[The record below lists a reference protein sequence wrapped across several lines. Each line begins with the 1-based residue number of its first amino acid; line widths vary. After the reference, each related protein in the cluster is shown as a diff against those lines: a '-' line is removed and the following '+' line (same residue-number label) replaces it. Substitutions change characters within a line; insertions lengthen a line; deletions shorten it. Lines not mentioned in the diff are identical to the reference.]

1 MLFLKNTKYLPI
13 ISAIIYST
21 IFGFSFMFSKI
32 GLEVMTPIELIAFRF
47 LLAALTMTV
56 LKVFKIIK
64 VDLRGKNIKMVL
76 LTSFC
81 EPVLYFFFESMG
93 ISMTSSSEA
102 GLMISLIPVF
112 VAIFSM
118 IFLHEKLNLY
128 QLGFIALSVGGVVF
142 INIMKDSLSLSGNF
156 LGIIFL
162 FLAIIASSFYN
173 IGSKKSSMNFT
184 PIEITYVMMWIGAIS
199 FNIIL
204 TITNLT
210 KGTMKNYFTPLGD
223 SQALIPLLY
232 LGILSSI
239 VAFFMVNYT
248 ISKIPVSQSAV
259 FANLCT
265 IVSILAGVLILKEEF
280 FWYDFIGAIMILM
293 GVWGTVYFGDKYNE
307 EVLTQGELL
316 EE

>member
-1 MLFLKNTKYLPI
+1 
-13 ISAIIYST
+13 
-21 IFGFSFMFSKI
+21 MFSKI
-32 GLEVMTPIELIAFRF
+32 GLEVMTPVELIAFRF

-56 LKVFKIIK
+56 LRVFKIIK
-64 VDLRGKNIKMVL
+64 VDLKGKNIKMVL

-112 VAIFSM
+112 VTIFSM
-118 IFLHEKLNLY
+118 IFLHEKLSSS
-128 QLGFIALSVGGVVF
+128 QLGFIALSVAGVVF
-142 INIMKDSLSLSGNF
+142 INMMKDSLSLSGNL

-173 IGSKKSSMNFT
+173 IGSKKSSVDFT

-199 FNIIL
+199 FNTIL
-204 TITNLT
+204 IVTNMIR
-210 KGTMKNYFTPLGD
+210 GTMKSYFAPLAY
-223 SQALIPLLY
+223 SQAIIPLLY

-239 VAFFMVNYT
+239 VAFFMVNFT

-265 IVSILAGVLILKEEF
+265 IVSILAGVLILKEDF
-280 FWYDFIGAIMILM
+280 FWYDFVGALMILV
-293 GVWGTVYFGDKYNE
+293 GVWGTVYFGDKYNDE
-307 EVLTQGELL
+307 ALVQR
-316 EE
+316 

>member
-1 MLFLKNTKYLPI
+1 MNNKKYLPI

-47 LLAALTMTV
+47 LLAALTMTT

-64 VDLRGKNIKMVL
+64 VDLKGKNIKMVL

-93 ISMTSSSEA
+93 INMTSTSEA

-118 IFLHEKLNLY
+118 IFLHEKLKLS
-128 QLGFIALSVGGVVF
+128 QLCFIVLSVGGVVF
-142 INIMKDSLSLSGNF
+142 INMMKDSLSLSGNF

-162 FLAIIASSFYN
+162 FLAIISSSFYN
-173 IGSKKSSMNFT
+173 IGSKKSSVNFT
-184 PIEITYVMMWIGAIS
+184 PIEITYIMMWVGAIS

-204 TITNLT
+204 TVTNLI
-210 KGTMKNYFTPLGD
+210 KGTMNSYFAPLAN
-223 SQALIPLLY
+223 SQSVIPLLY

-239 VAFFMVNYT
+239 IAFFMVNYT

-265 IVSILAGVLILKEEF
+265 IVSILAGVLILKEDF
-280 FWYDFIGAIMILM
+280 FWYDFIGAIMILV
-293 GVWGTVYFGDKYNE
+293 GVWGTVYFGERDND
-307 EVLTQGELL
+307 EVLIQAELL

>member
-1 MLFLKNTKYLPI
+1 
-13 ISAIIYST
+13 
-21 IFGFSFMFSKI
+21 MFSKI
-32 GLEVMTPIELIAFRF
+32 GLEVMTPVELIAFRF

-56 LKVFKIIK
+56 LRVFKIIK
-64 VDLRGKNIKMVL
+64 VDLKGKNIKMVL

-112 VAIFSM
+112 VTIFSM
-118 IFLHEKLNLY
+118 IFLHEKLSSS
-128 QLGFIALSVGGVVF
+128 QLGFIALSVAGVVF
-142 INIMKDSLSLSGNF
+142 INMMKDSLSLSGNL

-173 IGSKKSSMNFT
+173 IGSKKSSVDFT

-199 FNIIL
+199 FN
-204 TITNLT
+204 TIQIVTNMIR
-210 KGTMKNYFTPLGD
+210 GTMKSYFAPLAY
-223 SQALIPLLY
+223 SQAIIPLLY

-239 VAFFMVNYT
+239 VAFFMVNFT

-265 IVSILAGVLILKEEF
+265 IVSILAGVLILKEDF
-280 FWYDFIGAIMILM
+280 FWYDFVGALMILV
-293 GVWGTVYFGDKYNE
+293 GVWGTVYFGDKYNDE
-307 EVLTQGELL
+307 ALVQR
-316 EE
+316 

>member
-1 MLFLKNTKYLPI
+1 
-13 ISAIIYST
+13 
-21 IFGFSFMFSKI
+21 MFSKI

-47 LLAALTMTV
+47 LLAALTMTT

-64 VDLRGKNIKMVL
+64 VDLKGKNIKMVL

-93 ISMTSSSEA
+93 INMTSTSEA

-118 IFLHEKLNLY
+118 IFLHEKLKLS
-128 QLGFIALSVGGVVF
+128 QLCFIVLSVGGVVF
-142 INIMKDSLSLSGNF
+142 INMMKDSLSLSGNF

-162 FLAIIASSFYN
+162 FLAIISSSFYN
-173 IGSKKSSMNFT
+173 IGSKKSSVNFT
-184 PIEITYVMMWIGAIS
+184 PIEITYIMMWVGAIS

-204 TITNLT
+204 TVTNLI
-210 KGTMKNYFTPLGD
+210 KGTMNSYFAPLAN
-223 SQALIPLLY
+223 SQSVIPLLY

-239 VAFFMVNYT
+239 IAFFMVNYT

-265 IVSILAGVLILKEEF
+265 IVSILAGVLILKEDF
-280 FWYDFIGAIMILM
+280 FWYDFIGAIMILV
-293 GVWGTVYFGDKYNE
+293 GVWGTVYFGERDND
-307 EVLTQGELL
+307 EVLIQAELL

>member
-1 MLFLKNTKYLPI
+1 MNNKKYLPI

-47 LLAALTMTV
+47 LLAALTMTT

-64 VDLRGKNIKMVL
+64 VDLKGKNIKMVL

-93 ISMTSSSEA
+93 INMTSTSEA

-118 IFLHEKLNLY
+118 IFLHEKLKLS
-128 QLGFIALSVGGVVF
+128 QLGFIVLSVVGVVF
-142 INIMKDSLSLSGNF
+142 INMMKNSLSLSGNF

-162 FLAIIASSFYN
+162 FLAIISSSFYN
-173 IGSKKSSMNFT
+173 IGSKKSSVSFT
-184 PIEITYVMMWIGAIS
+184 PIEITYIMMWVGAIS

-204 TITNLT
+204 TVTNLI
-210 KGTMKNYFTPLGD
+210 KGTMSSYFAPLAS
-223 SQALIPLLY
+223 SQSIIPLLY

-265 IVSILAGVLILKEEF
+265 IVSILAGVFILKEDF
-280 FWYDFIGAIMILM
+280 FWYDFIGAIMILV
-293 GVWGTVYFGDKYNE
+293 GVWGTVYFGERDND
-307 EVLTQGELL
+307 EVLIQAELL